1 MTDPESLYRLTGA
14 PASSSPV
21 LVVALEGWVDA
32 GFAGSAAMTVLMDAT
47 DPQPYAVFDS
57 EELLDQRARRPK
69 LKIVEGINEDLDWP
83 QIILSVGVDRLSSGI
98 ALLA

>member
-32 GFAGSAAMTVLMDAT
+32 GFAGC
-47 DPQPYAVFDS
+47 
-57 EELLDQRARRPK
+57 
-69 LKIVEGINEDLDWP
+69 
-83 QIILSVGVDRLSSGI
+83 DRHDES
-98 ALLA
+98 